1 MRIATRLALSP
12 LLLAA
17 LAAAQPRS
25 PHDVTTYGVV
35 YRVSGM
41 EDDLLR
47 PGLPFGD
54 GDRTM
59 DVTLPPGSK
68 GKPVPAVVFAN
79 STGAPYGTW
88 EIYRDWARLVAA
100 HGMAGIVYRSDP
112 ANPGKSLDALAA
124 HLAANGASLGVD
136 ASRIA
141 VWACSANVSLA
152 LPWLMSSPRPGVVA
166 AVLYYGSARREVPL
180 GAIRKDLPVYYVLA
194 GRDNP
199 QLNEGIRS
207 HFAEAVKATAPW
219 TMVTAPGLTHAF
231 DALDEGVTSRRLVRE
246 TVTWLVDRLVAP
258 PSAGPAPDAARA
270 ALTHVY
276 GQEFD
281 EAAALYRRILA
292 VTPGD
297 EGAVQGLASAIA
309 RAGLV
314 AMQKKDYAGAIT
326 RLEEAL
332 PRVTD
337 AGRRNV
343 LFNLA
348 CANAL
353 AGRTSEALDRLEKA
367 VAEGFG
373 PREAIEGDDD
383 LASLRGETRYAEIVA
398 KAKPRS

>member
-35 YRVSGM
+35 YRVAGM
-41 EDDLLR
+41 EDALLR

-100 HGMAGIVYRSDP
+100 HGMAGIVYRADP
-112 ANPGKSLDALAA
+112 ANPGKSLDAVMS
-124 HLAANGASLGVD
+124 HLAANGASFGID
-136 ASRIA
+136 ASRVA

-152 LPWLMSSPRPGVVA
+152 LPWLMSSPRPGVAA
-166 AVLYYGSARREVPL
+166 AVLYYGAARREDPP
-180 GAIRKDLPVYYVLA
+180 GAVRKDLPVYYVLA

-219 TMVTAPGLTHAF
+219 TMVNAPGLTHAF
-231 DALDEGVTSRRLVRE
+231 DALDEGVASRRLVRE

-258 PSAGPAPDAARA
+258 PSAGPEPDAARA

-297 EGAVQGLASAIA
+297 EGAGRGLTSATA
-309 RAGLV
+309 RAGLA
-314 AMQKKDYAGAIT
+314 AMQKKDYAGAIA

-348 CANAL
+348 CGYAL
-353 AGRTSEALDRLEKA
+353 SGRKPEALDRLEKA

-373 PREAIEGDDD
+373 PREAIEGDED
-383 LASLRGETRYAEIVA
+383 LASLRGEARFAEIVA